1 MTRPL
6 SVQLYTVR
14 DLIGEDRDGVLRQIA
29 DRGYQAVEPFQPTAD
44 PEGFRKVAD
53 DLGLRV
59 SSAHAMGLLDEDPAP
74 VFDAIATLGTD
85 LAIVPA
91 GIPAEEFTTREGLAR
106 TADRLNALAEKA
118 AAHGLRLGY
127 HNHWWEFE
135 PVLDG
140 KHGLEVLAELLSP
153 EVFLEV
159 DTYWA
164 AVGGADVPKVLRGLG
179 ERVRA
184 IHVKDGPVRQGEP
197 HTAVGGGVMPVA
209 EVLAA
214 APRAWRV
221 VELDTCATDIMQA
234 LADSSAYLATLEGDV
249 EPGSA
254 AAGAAENAG
263 DAS

>member
-1 MTRPL
+1 MSRPL

-14 DLIGEDRDGVLRQIA
+14 DLIAEDRDGVLRQIA
-29 DRGYQAVEPFQPTAD
+29 DLGFGAVEPFQPTAD
-44 PEGFRKVAD
+44 PAGFRKVAD

-74 VFDAIATLGTD
+74 VFEAIATLGTD

-91 GIPAEEFTTREGLAR
+91 GIAHEEFTTREGLAR

-118 AAHGLRLGY
+118 AGHGLKLGY

-135 PVLDG
+135 PVLEG
-140 KHGLEVLAELLSP
+140 RHGLEALADLLAP

-179 ERVRA
+179 DRVRA
-184 IHVKDGPVRQGEP
+184 IHVKDGPARKDEP
-197 HTAVGGGVMPVA
+197 NVAVGSGVMPVP

-214 APRAWRV
+214 APQAWRV
-221 VELDTCATDIMQA
+221 VEFDFCATDLMA
-234 LADSSAYLATLEGDV
+234 ALSESVAYLGTLAD
-249 EPGSA
+249 
-254 AAGAAENAG
+254 G
-263 DAS
+263 DAA

>member
-1 MTRPL
+1 MSRPL

-14 DLIGEDRDGVLRQIA
+14 EPIAEDRDGVLRQLA
-29 DRGYQAVEPFQPTAD
+29 DLGFGAVEPFQPTVD

-59 SSAHAMGLLDEDPAP
+59 SSVHAMGLLDEDPAP
-74 VFDAIATLGTD
+74 VFEAIATLGTD

-91 GIPAEEFTTREGLAR
+91 GIAEAEFTTRDGVAR

-118 AAHGLRLGY
+118 AGHGLQLGY

-140 KHGLEVLAELLSP
+140 KHAFEVLAELLAP
-153 EVFLEV
+153 EVFLEL

-164 AVGGADVPKVLRGLG
+164 AVGGADVPAVLRGLG
-179 ERVRA
+179 DRVRA
-184 IHVKDGPVRQGEP
+184 IHVKDGPAVKGEP
-197 HTAVGGGVMPVA
+197 NVAVGQGVIPVP

-214 APRAWRV
+214 APRAWRI
-221 VELDTCATDIMQA
+221 VEFDACATDLMQA
-234 LADSSAYLATLEGDV
+234 LGESVRYLGTLPD
-249 EPGSA
+249 
-254 AAGAAENAG
+254 G